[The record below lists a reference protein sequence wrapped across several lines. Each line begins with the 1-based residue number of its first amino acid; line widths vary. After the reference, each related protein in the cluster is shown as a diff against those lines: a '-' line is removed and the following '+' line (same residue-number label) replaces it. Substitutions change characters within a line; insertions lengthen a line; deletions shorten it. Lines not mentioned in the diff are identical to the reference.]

1 MLFFRKC
8 YLQHDIFDI
17 ALFQIKYSLRL
28 LLPFILTT
36 FFLQKKEEI
45 SEISMLF
52 VSVMGVGGQSQ
63 DGKIRAVLT
72 CEGDIEDPE
81 FPERCQKMFDKL
93 SQVLQNGRN
102 WKRLKKADT
111 FMPIFS

>member
-1 MLFFRKC
+1 
-8 YLQHDIFDI
+8 
-17 ALFQIKYSLRL
+17 
-28 LLPFILTT
+28 
-36 FFLQKKEEI
+36 
-45 SEISMLF
+45 MLF

-111 FMPIFS
+111 FMPIFF